1 MNIAINDTPISQD
14 AEGRYSLN
22 DLHRSSGNL
31 KKHGANYFM
40 RSSSFKEVEE
50 ILNTQKRGFK
60 SVIRKTG
67 RYGGGTWV
75 SKELVLKY
83 AMWVSAEF
91 EVKVMQTFLAI
102 TEKVDAPATM
112 QALNELT
119 KKIEGD
125 KELASQCGQL
135 LANYKNV
142 KKENTDN
149 WVKGVEKVQISLGF
163 S

>member
-1 MNIAINDTPISQD
+1 MNLAINKTDISQD

-22 DLHRSSGNL
+22 ALHKAAGGENSLKPSLFYRSNS
-31 KKHGANYFM
+31 
-40 RSSSFKEVEE
+40 
-50 ILNTQKRGFK
+50 FK
-60 SVIRKTG
+60 SVVEILKAQNRAFEPIVKKQG
-67 RYGGGTWV
+67 KYGGTWICR
-75 SKELVLKY
+75 ELVLKY

-102 TEKVDAPATM
+102 TEKVDAPETM

-125 KELASQCGQL
+125 KELASKCGQL
-135 LANYKNV
+135 LASYKRI

-149 WVKGVEKVQISLGF
+149 WVSGVKRVQIELGL
-163 S
+163 